1 MALLAVLGAAACG
14 PDDDPKAE
22 ASAAPATTS
31 AAPRP
36 GEVRDQKAHIS
47 YVLPQGWYSTPP
59 NEELGLYSSMASTR
73 DAAATASPG
82 ATPDTN
88 NPVGTFMVGVV
99 EAETFVAKERTIPE
113 VAEAVARA
121 QLDLI
126 YPAPAKDTVR
136 SSEGTRIDGHNG
148 WLMDVECVPEDTK
161 VAPFRLR
168 VTVIDAGP
176 GAVPIYT
183 LSSAPSSATER
194 FAQIEAIERS
204 VRF

>member
-22 ASAAPATTS
+22 GSPAPATTS
-31 AAPRP
+31 AAPRA

-47 YVLPQGWYSTPP
+47 YVLPQGWYTSPP

-73 DAAATASPG
+73 DTAATA
-82 ATPDTN
+82 APDAKK
-88 NPVGTFMVGVV
+88 PVGTFMVGVV

-121 QLDLI
+121 QLDLV
-126 YPAPAKDTVR
+126 YPAEAQDTVR
-136 SSEGTRIDGHNG
+136 SNEGTTIDGHSA
-148 WLMDVECVPEDTK
+148 WLMDVECVPADTK
-161 VAPFRLR
+161 VPSFRLR

-183 LSSAPSSATER
+183 LSSAPSSAGAYFT
-194 FAQIEAIERS
+194 QIEAIERS